1 MKEAELQSL
10 VEQST
15 AWNSGTSN
23 RATTPST
30 SVAKSTQDT
39 SDGVNA
45 DGNGLEAVNGNL
57 DESEMMEADDS
68 AAGELHAKNYLILH
82 VHVYEERFNLHENVH
97 TLI

>member
-23 RATTPST
+23 RATTPSI

-68 AAGELHAKNYLILH
+68 AAGELHAKNY
-82 VHVYEERFNLHENVH
+82 
-97 TLI
+97 